1 MKTYKD
7 LIDRDEADPEG
18 GSEHNAGKGISRRM
32 FLSRGALAVGAA
44 AAATGGLGVL
54 TRGIA
59 GANTG
64 ASTAVYGGTCGTVPG
79 TIRHPR
85 GTWGYPSG
93 GLDPAACAERAYSSY
108 HVGHCAYGVMD
119 GIIGTLQDT
128 LGSPYTNL
136 DLTSFVF
143 LWGGLNGWGTVCG
156 TVAGA
161 ALTTNLICGT
171 DASGNDVG
179 MAMSEELMGYYASA
193 VIPSYEPASS
203 MYGGTDPNYLPGGAI
218 PTSIPD
224 TPLCHVS
231 ISKWMAVAGVTEFWT
246 EERTERCARL
256 AAQMA
261 QRTTELLNAWN
272 DGTYTYSGA
281 GAGPPFYPSP
291 GIGSSTWHQ
300 PAQENCNDCHTPGS
314 V

>member
-1 MKTYKD
+1 MKSEQD
-7 LIDRDEADPEG
+7 IRDRNEAAPEG
-18 GSEHNAGKGISRRM
+18 GSEDKAGKCISRRK
-32 FLSRGALAVGAA
+32 FLGRGALAVGAT

-59 GANTG
+59 GS
-64 ASTAVYGGTCGTVPG
+64 ASASEYGTCGTVPG
-79 TIRHPR
+79 TLRHPR

-93 GLDPAACAERAYSSY
+93 GLDAGACAERAYASY

-119 GIIGTLQDT
+119 GVMGTLQDT

-136 DLTSFVF
+136 DLTSFIF
-143 LWGGLNGWGTVCG
+143 LWGGINGWGTVCG
-156 TVAGA
+156 TIAGA
-161 ALTTNLICGT
+161 ALTTNIICGK
-171 DASGNDVG
+171 DDSGNDVG

-193 VIPSYEPASS
+193 VIPSYEPVSS
-203 MYGGTDPNYLPGGAI
+203 MYGGTDPAYMPGGTI
-218 PTSIPD
+218 PTSVPD

-261 QRTTELLNAWN
+261 QKTTEMLNAWN
-272 DGTYTYSGA
+272 DGTYSYSGA

-300 PAQENCNDCHTPGS
+300 PAQEDCNECHTP
-314 V
+314 